1 MMGSSEIQPFGLS
14 STVDP
19 LRCRHLNKKFT
30 ETNSEQIACEDV
42 YGVDQRETR
51 LNPHAR
57 IRFWVLPLNFMTEL
71 DPKTT
76 RLLEFREAPFE
87 VLHPSSRQ
95 TVEETRKIQR
105 F

>member
-1 MMGSSEIQPFGLS
+1 
-14 STVDP
+14 
-19 LRCRHLNKKFT
+19 
-30 ETNSEQIACEDV
+30 
-42 YGVDQRETR
+42 
-51 LNPHAR
+51 
-57 IRFWVLPLNFMTEL
+57 MTEL

-105 F
+105 L